1 MRGHCTRQTAKR
13 KGGRRDR
20 EAQGSSCRVDGAKVI
35 GTITKEDYEQ
45 VFVPLLEQAR
55 RDGHRIRFLISSAPN
70 FRALPQVQRGKMPRS
85 ACTRCGFSTAAL
97 WSRTLL
103 GSTKLRGSSRFFMPC
118 PVQVFGNKD
127 LDDAITWLQS
137 LPEGAAVSHRLL
149 PESGV
154 IVVEVKQPLRAQDFE
169 ALALT
174 ADAWI
179 EAHGELQ
186 GLVIH
191 AREFPGWENLGS
203 FFRHVRFVRDHQR
216 RVKKIAL
223 AVDSKLAS
231 SVPMIGERFVLARS
245 KASHIANSTAPSR
258 GRPVSSL
265 KPPLPRDP
273 PRTNENSSMQRR
285 TIQRRF
291 R

>member
-1 MRGHCTRQTAKR
+1 MIERLKDLPVG
-13 KGGRRDR
+13 
-20 EAQGSSCRVDGAKVI
+20 VDGAKVI

-55 RDGHRIRFLISSAPN
+55 RDGHRIRFLYQFGPEFQGFTPGAAWEDAKIGLHSMRLFDGCAVVTDL
-70 FRALPQVQRGKMPRS
+70 AWIHEV
-85 ACTRCGFSTAAL
+85 TRLVA
-97 WSRTLL
+97 
-103 GSTKLRGSSRFFMPC
+103 FFMPC

-191 AREFPGWENLGS
+191 AREFPGWQNLGS

-231 SVPMIGERFVLARS
+231 SVPMIGERFVLAEIKSFAYSELDSAIAWAAGFFTQTAASSRS
-245 KASHIANSTAPSR
+245 ASN
-258 GRPVSSL
+258 
-265 KPPLPRDP
+265 
-273 PRTNENSSMQRR
+273 
-285 TIQRRF
+285 
-291 R
+291 

>member
-1 MRGHCTRQTAKR
+1 MIERLKNLPIGI
-13 KGGRRDR
+13 
-20 EAQGSSCRVDGAKVI
+20 DGAKAI
-35 GTITKEDYEQ
+35 GTITKEHYEQ

-55 RDGHRIRFLISSAPN
+55 GDGRRIRFLYQFGPEFQGFTPSA
-70 FRALPQVQRGKMPRS
+70 AWEDAKIGLRS
-85 ACTRCGFSTAAL
+85 LHLFDGCAVVTDLAWIREVTRLAA
-97 WSRTLL
+97 
-103 GSTKLRGSSRFFMPC
+103 FFMPC
-118 PVQVFGNKD
+118 PVQVFGNQHFD
-127 LDDAITWLQS
+127 NAVTWLQS
-137 LPEGAAVSHRLL
+137 LPEGATVSHRLL

-203 FFRHVRFVRDHQR
+203 FFRHLRFVRDHQR
-216 RVKKIAL
+216 KVRKIAL

-231 SVPMIGERFVLARS
+231 LMPTIAEHFVQAEIKSFAYSELDSA
-245 KASHIANSTAPSR
+245 IAWATGFSNRAAPSSR
-258 GRPVSSL
+258 SAS
-265 KPPLPRDP
+265 
-273 PRTNENSSMQRR
+273 N
-285 TIQRRF
+285 
-291 R
+291 